1 MAAPI
6 YSRFQG
12 TASRLLSQFDQGGLA
27 LVSPGAAS
35 GDPWNPQPGADVTRS
50 FAGVLRGVSAQYVDG
65 SLVLATD
72 LQCTA
77 PAFSDGHEPTLSD
90 TLSNNGA
97 ILQIVKVER
106 IPAATA
112 APVVAWRLFVRA

>member
-1 MAAPI
+1 MSF
-6 YSRFQG
+6 YDEMQG
-12 TASRLLSQFDQGGLA
+12 VATELLTEFDQGGLA
-27 LVSPGAAS
+27 VVSPGSSS
-35 GDPWNPQPGADVTRS
+35 GDPWNPQPGADVIRR
-50 FAGVLRGVSAQYVDG
+50 FKGVLRGVSAQYVDG

-77 PAFSDGHEPTLSD
+77 PAFADGHEPTLSD

-112 APVVAWRLFVRA
+112 EPAIAWRIFCRA